1 MTPLVFPFDH
11 HKRGS
16 ASMSHGERQTGS
28 DPYDIDPKL
37 VLAQYSVEWTAL
49 RASYEE
55 VKVQLKEAQDEL
67 SQLDRLLQTGKL
79 SEEEHMKRYRE
90 TWQKSTEIVQVKREV
105 EARLDEIQKEIRA
118 ADRRLKLKEEEE
130 ARRDRLEQERA
141 NAMVEWMGLKQGF
154 DLIMQRRTEINQDMD
169 RLETR
174 RRAKK
179 VTEEQYRAERLQQL
193 RQLTELRSI
202 ETDVKKRLG
211 ELLEMIR
218 G

>member
-1 MTPLVFPFDH
+1 
-11 HKRGS
+11 
-16 ASMSHGERQTGS
+16 MSHGERQTGG

-49 RASYEE
+49 RTSYEE
-55 VKVQLKEAQDEL
+55 VKVRLKEAQDEL
-67 SQLDRLLQTGKL
+67 SQLDKLLQTGKL
-79 SEEEHMKRYRE
+79 SEEEHMKRYRG
-90 TWQKSTEIVQVKREV
+90 TWQKSTEIIQVKREV
-105 EARLDEIQKEIRA
+105 EARLDEIQREIRA
-118 ADRRLKLKEEEE
+118 ADRRLRLKEEEM
-130 ARRDRLEQERA
+130 ARREKLEQERT

-169 RLETR
+169 RLETK

-179 VTEEQYRAERLQQL
+179 VTEEQYRAQRLQQL